1 MSVANMIVALPGLV
15 SASMCSAVVTLLMSS
30 FSLPLGL
37 VVGLVVS
44 CVVAACTT
52 GLVPEYQWF
61 ANTFVVPV
69 VLQRVPVESK

>member
-1 MSVANMIVALPGLV
+1 MIVALPGLV

-52 GLVPEYQWF
+52 GLVPEYHGFEYQWF